1 MSRAVHKQSD
11 RYARKEYWE
20 ERFTTEDEFDWLGTL
35 KDFESQLDLT
45 PHSSILLLGC
55 GSSTLSDE
63 LTRRGHFVI
72 STDYSSVVC
81 HKQKER
87 HSSYEFT
94 VADCQAPIHRKSFDL
109 VIEKGVIDALV
120 GIGFIYDI
128 RSFLT
133 L

>member
-1 MSRAVHKQSD
+1 MSKAVHAQSD

-20 ERFTTEDEFDWLGTL
+20 ERFADEDEFDWLGTL
-35 KDFESQLDLT
+35 DDFAAQLDLT
-45 PHSSILLLGC
+45 PHSTILVLGC

-87 HSSYEFT
+87 HAYEYT
-94 VADCQAPIHRKSFDL
+94 VADCGAAIHRQSFDL

-120 GIGFIYDI
+120 GIGFL
-128 RSFLT
+128 FT
-133 L
+133 LSTTLYTS